1 MRPLRAEQRH
11 PHPRMGASGRQALA
25 QAKEALSP
33 SEKGLLH
40 GQKMELP
47 TQKMSREGVGC

>member
-47 TQKMSREGVGC
+47 TQKMSREDVGC